1 MPRALEPRVIRVRP
15 PVAQWPFDLARWLIE
30 EAMRGALPPEEP
42 EILRFLAGLGW
53 RVERALTPARG
64 RLTADEVRRTFGVSG
79 RTAGAILREAQDLA
93 LQARL
98 EALVLPRMRAAEL
111 GAIVQVEGALVAPAV
126 VLYPHAPNLLLL
138 AAALA
143 QACPGLVVFSAR
155 GLPPAQPDGR
165 QPPRPPRP
173 GPLRPSWINRR
184 LTGRR
189 IREEARLPIRWETDA
204 GALAGWLERGHL
216 VAAAFD
222 DRAWPSYV
230 RTTLLGREALLSPD
244 PFVLAERAGV
254 PLIPATIRRDR
265 DKSSRVV
272 LAPPIAPSLA
282 GYVEAHAEPF
292 LRVHPATYAG
302 WLAECRMAAGMDDHP
317 LFPEHAPDGRWKRWP
332 DR

>member
-1 MPRALEPRVIRVRP
+1 MIRVRP
-15 PVAQWPFDLARWLIE
+15 PAAQWPFDLARWFIE

-42 EILRFLAGLGW
+42 EILRVLAGLGW

-98 EALVLPRMRAAEL
+98 EALVLPRMRGAEVS
-111 GAIVQVEGALVAPAV
+111 AIVQVEGTVVTPAV

-143 QACPGLVVFSAR
+143 QRSPGLVVFSAR
-155 GLPPAQPDGR
+155 GLPPAQEGGHPSAD
-165 QPPRPPRP
+165 PPRP

-184 LTGRR
+184 LTRR
-189 IREEARLPIRWETDA
+189 RLTEEARLPIHWETDP
-204 GALAGWLERGHL
+204 GALPGWLERGHL

-222 DRAWPSYV
+222 DRAWPTYV
-230 RTTLLGREALLSPD
+230 RMSLLGREALLSPD
-244 PFVLAERAGV
+244 PFVLAARAGV

-272 LAPPIAPSLA
+272 LGPPMVPALA
-282 GYVEAHAEPF
+282 SYVAAHAEPF